1 MNAGELPLG
10 IMPAQMERR
19 FCLSPVDIVL
29 VRGHSDVAN
38 AVLFFQSLATPGP
51 DAWVATHVAWVVESG
66 WEDTAKIAEALERV
80 RVHGLMQAYAGSGQQ
95 LLIVRPI
102 NVPMDARLRIA
113 RNIAAMEGRMYG
125 VLKIVCQAID
135 AVLSFVFRRNIHLA
149 RRLCVIDGMPICST
163 LGTTQF
169 EKEGLNFG
177 IPARSANPYEIQ
189 RFALANPDK
198 YAVIFFGTLE
208 KEAL

>member
-1 MNAGELPLG
+1 MNGEALPVA
-10 IMPAQMERR
+10 ITPAQMKRQ
-19 FCLSPVDIVL
+19 FSLAPADIVL
-29 VRGHSDVAN
+29 VRGTSDVAG

-51 DAWVATHVAWVVESG
+51 DAWVATHVAWVVEGG
-66 WEDTAKIAEALERV
+66 WGDTAQIAEALDRV
-80 RVHGLMQAYAGSGQQ
+80 RVHGLLDAYAGSGQQ

-135 AVLSFVFRRNIHLA
+135 AVLSFLLRRNIHLA

-177 IPARSANPYEIQ
+177 IPARAANPYEIQ

-208 KEAL
+208 KEAP